1 MPLPPLP
8 ANNTVRVWIKYT
20 SVGIDH
26 EFMFRLPDF
35 AAVGDAAAVA
45 DDVADILALRM
56 SNTDSLLSARWSP
69 AGAAF
74 SVPITFTPRT
84 GTLTQSTWPQDPEST
99 ELAMTGRSY
108 TDGRKVDWYLFTGQQ
123 TTSWPADNRYNPGE
137 SAVIDTFRTNWTN
150 LINSAP
156 APARQIVTISGTIPS
171 VNAYV
176 NIRQN
181 GYWQSA
187 QR

>member
-8 ANNTVRVWIKYT
+8 DNNTVRVWIKYT
-20 SVGIDH
+20 SVGTVH
-26 EFMFRLPDF
+26 EFMFRLPET
-35 AAVGDAAAVA
+35 AGVTDAESVA
-45 DDVADILALRM
+45 NDVADVLALRM

-69 AGAAF
+69 AGSAF
-74 SVPITFTPRT
+74 SVPIAFTSRT
-84 GTLTQSTWPQDPEST
+84 GTLTQSTWAQDPEST
-99 ELAMTGRSY
+99 ELAMTGRSFD
-108 TDGRKVDWYLFTGQQ
+108 DGRKVAWYFFTGQQ
-123 TTSWPADNRYNPGE
+123 TTGWPADNRYNPGE
-137 SAVIDTFRTNWTN
+137 SGVIDTFR
-150 LINSAP
+150 INFAGIISGASSP
-156 APARQIVTISGTIPS
+156 ERQIVTISGTIPS